1 MRPRLTPRLTLC
13 PSPRPVPR
21 LSSRPVVRAV
31 LALTLTLAAGGC
43 AKAGLDEAN
52 RVPQNDGANA
62 DVGDSLR
69 LRNVFLLRGAGQ
81 DASAP
86 PETLFGVLVNEA
98 GRPDQVERIT
108 VEGGGSVQLA
118 GPLAMPPNQPV
129 GTGNQPL
136 GTVSGVRAETVP
148 MTFTFKDAKPVRLMV
163 PVKTRTGHFA
173 DLPAAPQAPPSPTS
187 PATAPPPQSAS
198 PSASPSAE

>member
-1 MRPRLTPRLTLC
+1 MRPRPI
-13 PSPRPVPR
+13 PRPVPR
-21 LSSRPVVRAV
+21 LSPRPVVCAV
-31 LALTLTLAAGGC
+31 LALALAAAGC
-43 AKAGLDEAN
+43 AKTELDKAN

-108 VEGGGSVQLA
+108 VEGGGSVRLA
-118 GPLAMPPNQPV
+118 GPLALPPNQPV
-129 GTGNQPL
+129 GAGNQPL
-136 GTVSGVRAETVP
+136 GTVSGVRAGTVP
-148 MTFTFKDAKPVRLMV
+148 MTFTFRDAKPVRLMV

-173 DLPAAPQAPPSPTS
+173 DLPAAPQAPPSPTT

-198 PSASPSAE
+198 PSPSRSPAG

>member
-1 MRPRLTPRLTLC
+1 M
-13 PSPRPVPR
+13 
-21 LSSRPVVRAV
+21 A
-31 LALTLTLAAGGC
+31 LAATGC
-43 AKAGLDEAN
+43 AKAELDDAN

-86 PETLFGVLVNEA
+86 PEALFGVLINEA
-98 GRPDQVERIT
+98 GQPDQLERIT

-118 GPLAMPPNQPV
+118 GPLALPPNQAV

-136 GTVSGVRAETVP
+136 GTVSGVRAGTVP
-148 MTFTFKDAKPVRLMV
+148 MTFTFRGAKPVRMMV

-173 DLPAAPQAPPSPTS
+173 NLPAAPPAQPSPTT
-187 PATAPPPQSAS
+187 PATAPPS
-198 PSASPSAE
+198 P